1 MDRRLTLHAKLLEL
15 IGNGNVYFQPPDK
28 LLMKYPCIRY
38 KKSRPSVL
46 HADDMRYF
54 NTTHY
59 ELTVISTDPDYDL
72 PDRIAD
78 AFPLCSIDR
87 FYTSDNLSHC
97 AIELYY

>member
-38 KKSRPSVL
+38 KKARPRVN

-54 NTTHY
+54 NKKHY
-59 ELTVISTDPDYDL
+59 ELTVISTDPDDDL
-72 PDRIAD
+72 PERIAD
-78 AFPLCSIDR
+78 TFPFCSINT
-87 FYTSDNLSHC
+87 YYSADNLTHC
-97 AIELYY
+97 SLDLYY